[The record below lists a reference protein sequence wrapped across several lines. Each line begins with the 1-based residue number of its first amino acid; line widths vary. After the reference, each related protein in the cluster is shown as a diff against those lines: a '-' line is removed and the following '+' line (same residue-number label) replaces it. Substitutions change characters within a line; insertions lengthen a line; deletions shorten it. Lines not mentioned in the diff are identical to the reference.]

1 MLTERRFREFG
12 IYYRPQMESLFEEE
26 SGEITEDEKSEEII
40 EDEKSE
46 EIIEDEKSEEITE
59 DKESVRK
66 SGYLPVF
73 SAVCWID
80 YFP

>member
-46 EIIEDEKSEEITE
+46 EITE